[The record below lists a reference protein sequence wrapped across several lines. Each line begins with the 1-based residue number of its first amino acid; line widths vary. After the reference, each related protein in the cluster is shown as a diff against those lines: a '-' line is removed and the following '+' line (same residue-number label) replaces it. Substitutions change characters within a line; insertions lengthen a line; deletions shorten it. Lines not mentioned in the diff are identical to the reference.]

1 MYTTYEFYVTRYF
14 GDLIPEDVFEKFCQ
28 RSCDEIDVITFDRL
42 AEDFPTDE
50 RAAARVQRAVC
61 ALAELFYRIEMEDR
75 KADESTGVIHKEDGT
90 VMGKQITA
98 VSSGSESVHY
108 AVGQGTTT
116 STITTA
122 VKDVKSRRKL
132 EYDTVREYL
141 TGVKDNKGELLLYAG
156 L

>member
-14 GDLIPEDVFEKFCQ
+14 GNIIPEDVFAKFCQ
-28 RSCDEIDVITFDRL
+28 RSCDEIDIITFDRL
-42 AEDFPTDE
+42 TEDFPTDE
-50 RAAARVQRAVC
+50 RAAARVQKAVC

-90 VMGKQITA
+90 VIGKQITA

>member
-1 MYTTYEFYVTRYF
+1 MYTTYEFYTTRYF
-14 GDLIPEDVFEKFCQ
+14 GDVIPKEAFEKFCQ
-28 RSCDEIDVITFDRL
+28 RSCDEIDIFTFNRL
-42 AEDFPTDE
+42 IDGVPTNE
-50 RAAARVQRAVC
+50 RAAARVQKAVC

-90 VMGKQITA
+90 VIGKQITA

>member
-14 GDLIPEDVFEKFCQ
+14 GDMIPEDVFEKFCQ

-61 ALAELFYRIEMEDR
+61 ALAELFYRIDAEDR
-75 KADESTGVIHKEDGT
+75 KAEESTGIIHKEDGT
-90 VMGKQITA
+90 VIGKQITA

-122 VKDVKSRRKL
+122 VKDVKSRRNL

>member
-1 MYTTYEFYVTRYF
+1 MYTTYEFYTTRYF
-14 GDLIPEDVFEKFCQ
+14 GDAIPEEAFEKFCQ
-28 RSCDEIDVITFDRL
+28 RSCDEIDIFTFNRL
-42 AEDFPTDE
+42 IDGLPTNE
-50 RAAARVQRAVC
+50 RAAARVQKAVC
-61 ALAELFYRIEMEDR
+61 ALAEWFYRIEMEDR

>member
-14 GDLIPEDVFEKFCQ
+14 GNMIPEDVFEKFCQ

-61 ALAELFYRIEMEDR
+61 ALAELFYRIDAEDR
-75 KADESTGVIHKEDGT
+75 KAEESTG
-90 VMGKQITA
+90 M
-98 VSSGSESVHY
+98 SSGSESVHY

-141 TGVKDNKGELLLYAG
+141 TGVKDNKGALLLYAG

>member
-1 MYTTYEFYVTRYF
+1 MYTTYEFYTTRYF
-14 GDLIPEDVFEKFCQ
+14 GDAIPEEAFEKFCQ
-28 RSCDEIDVITFDRL
+28 RSCDEIDIFTFNRL
-42 AEDFPTDE
+42 IDGLPTNE
-50 RAAARVQRAVC
+50 RAAARVQKAVC
-61 ALAELFYRIEMEDR
+61 ALAELFYRREMEDR

>member
-14 GDLIPEDVFEKFCQ
+14 GDMIPEDVFEKFCQ
-28 RSCDEIDVITFDRL
+28 RSCDEIDIITFDRL
-42 AEDFPTDE
+42 TEDFPTDE
-50 RAAARVQRAVC
+50 RAAARVQKAVC

-75 KADESTGVIHKEDGT
+75 KADESTGVIYKEDGT
-90 VMGKQITA
+90 VIGKQITA